1 MTQPS
6 VPRPTAAEASP
17 WRVGIL
23 FSRSGVMSISES
35 EHFFGTVLAIEEINA
50 AGGVLGRQIE
60 PVALDPKSDPLEYR
74 RLADQLLLDE
84 GVSVIFGCSTSSSRK
99 AVLPAIERRN
109 GLLWYCSMYEGF
121 EFSPNL
127 IYTGAAPNQNSLQLA
142 AWLLGEG
149 RKRWHLIGSDYIY
162 PRESNRIMRDVVE
175 DHGGEITGEVYL
187 PYEANTGAVA
197 RATEAIKAAQPDVV
211 FSTLVGRPGREFYR
225 LYRELGIDP
234 RKTPIASLTMGEGDR
249 PRAVRRSPHLVDL
262 LRVDRDAAQ
271 PAFRRRVPR
280 TLRRRGDG
288 RHVGRGRVQP
298 GASVR
303 ACARA
308 GRHARHAEAR
318 RRGAAGALRR
328 AVRRAAAR
336 CRQPPCVAAAPHRP
350 RARGRRLRAG
360 LGIRRAD
367 QTRSVPDDVRM
378 ARHVDR
384 GPGGLMRWRRESSA
398 CSTSCAASPSR

>member
-1 MTQPS
+1 MTAPS
-6 VPRPTAAEASP
+6 ANRPTTDAEP

-23 FSRSGVMSISES
+23 FSRSGVMSISGS

-84 GVSVIFGCSTSSSRK
+84 GIGVIFGCSTSSSRK

-121 EFSPNL
+121 ELSPNV

-197 RATEAIKAAQPDVV
+197 RAAEAIKAAQPDVV

-225 LYRELGIDP
+225 IYRELGIDP
-234 RKTPIASLTMGEGDR
+234 RKTPIASLTMGESEVKAIGPELCVGHLTSSTYFESIAT
-249 PRAVRRSPHLVDL
+249 PRNRRFVT
-262 LRVDRDAAQ
+262 
-271 PAFRRRVPR
+271 AFRERFGAAA
-280 TLRRRGDG
+280 T
-288 RHVGRGRVQP
+288 VGMWGE
-298 GASVR
+298 GAYSQVHLF
-303 ACARA
+303 ARA
-308 GRHARHAEAR
+308 LEQ
-318 RRGAAGALRR
+318 AGTLDT
-328 AVRRAAAR
+328 
-336 CRQPPCVAAAPHRP
+336 QKLVAAALQVRFEAPSGGLRLDADNHHAWLRP
-350 RARGRRLRAG
+350 RIGRV
-360 LGIRRAD
+360 RAD
-367 QTRSVPDDVRM
+367 GSFELVWESGEAIKPDPYLTMYGWPDM
-378 ARHVDR
+378 S
-384 GPGGLMRWRRESSA
+384 PE
-398 CSTSCAASPSR
+398 AAAG